1 MKKKFEYPLVV
12 CMALNF
18 RENIASSDPFGDED
32 EKVHLYDGGIG
43 YIMSGPN
50 ADHTFV
56 ASGLTC
62 GPYHGQEHA
71 PTMAA
76 NYYQDFIRSELSA
89 MGMPPFLL
97 TNPIQNFINYLSIT
111 GCVEFV

>member
-12 CMALNF
+12 CMQLNF
-18 RENIASSDPFGDED
+18 RENIASSDVGSDD
-32 EKVHLYDGGIG
+32 DIHLYDGGIG

-56 ASGLTC
+56 GSGLSC

-76 NYYQDFIRSELSA
+76 NYYQDYVRSQLIGF
-89 MGMPPFLL
+89 GMPAILL
-97 TNPIQNFINYLSIT
+97 TNPIQNFINYLSIY
-111 GCVEFV
+111 GCVEFI